1 VTPNALRATRVA
13 LGLTQRQLALV
24 LGVHANTVACW
35 ERGDKPIGNPT
46 MVAATL
52 RDVEAR
58 RKPA

>member
-1 VTPNALRATRVA
+1 VA